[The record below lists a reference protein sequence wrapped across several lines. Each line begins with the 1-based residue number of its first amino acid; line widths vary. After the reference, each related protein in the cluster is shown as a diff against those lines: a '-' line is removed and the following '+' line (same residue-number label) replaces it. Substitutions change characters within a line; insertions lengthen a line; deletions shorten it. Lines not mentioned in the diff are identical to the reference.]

1 MIGETDQAGS
11 GQIRKTRSESK
22 VNFCSVSSS
31 NSVSYCHV
39 VAIAIVISAGR
50 IGTLIIRYTFV
61 VYMNIKTIQIKGI
74 SQYQ

>member
-1 MIGETDQAGS
+1 MIDETDQAGS

-31 NSVSYCHV
+31 NSVSYCHHV
-39 VAIAIVISAGR
+39 VGR
-50 IGTLIIRYTFV
+50 IGNLILRYTFV
-61 VYMNIKTIQIKGI
+61 VNMNIKTIQIKTI